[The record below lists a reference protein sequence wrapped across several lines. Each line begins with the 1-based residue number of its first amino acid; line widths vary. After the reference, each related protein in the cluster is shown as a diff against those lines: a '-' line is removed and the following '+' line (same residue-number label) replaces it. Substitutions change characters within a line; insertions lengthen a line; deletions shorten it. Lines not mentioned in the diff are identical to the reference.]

1 MVDPK
6 SRMSLQKRLGLVEG
20 VLWFLIGAILVRY
33 GWVQLGRGRE
43 LKQEALEQAIKT
55 RTTPAPRGLVLDRNG
70 HKLIENRYVLNMVI
84 EQEDL
89 PDLPRP
95 PKNAD
100 SQPPKPTEK
109 QQRGIAQVE
118 ALASVLKM
126 NPDSLT
132 AKIIEARRVGSRGYV
147 LLRDNLDERELAE
160 AEMIRARF
168 PFVNVQVAP
177 RRVYL
182 GEELAGHV
190 LGYVGE
196 VSKEDLARMADK
208 NYRQGDII
216 GIEGLE
222 ATYDG
227 ILRGEDGVREIITD
241 YIGREI
247 AVNGEVPPKPG
258 ETVFLTLDAGM
269 QTILHEAYGEENGA
283 AVVLDLRD
291 GGVLAMYSSGSFDP
305 NAFLDRRSPN
315 KVEYLTNSDGRNR
328 MYHRALKTRHSPGS
342 TFKLLMALSGLE
354 HKVITPQTLHA
365 CTGTKMFYGFPR
377 RCEGTHGAINV
388 LQAITVSCNIFFF
401 ELGTKLDIDQIYET
415 AAKYGL
421 SEKTGIDLPGEI
433 VCRIPSRAW
442 KEKNNSDPISKK
454 WFPGETVSVAV
465 GQGQVGVTPLGLA
478 RFFATL
484 ALKGKVITPHVLMG
498 YRDKQTQK
506 MVEYPSKPMR
516 DAGMDPAIW
525 SLLDLAMSQVVKY
538 GTARGIYMPDLEICG
553 KTGTA
558 QVVKLTTREAYL
570 ASAKQFRDH
579 AWFAGYAP
587 RENPQIAWC
596 VLVENA
602 GFGASSAAP
611 IAKKLCRY
619 WFVERKDNP
628 IPPPVARTPG
638 SFYAVP
644 TDAEEDRK

>member
-1 MVDPK
+1 
-6 SRMSLQKRLGLVEG
+6 MSLQKRLGLIEG
-20 VLWFLIGAILVRY
+20 ILWFVIGTILVRY
-33 GWVQLGRGRE
+33 GWIQLGRGRE
-43 LKQEALEQAIKT
+43 LKQEAMEQAIKT
-55 RTTPAPRGLVLDRNG
+55 QTTPAPRGLVLDRNG

-84 EQEDL
+84 EQHDL

-95 PKNAD
+95 ARNAD
-100 SQPPKPTEK
+100 ASSPPPSPTEK
-109 QQRGIAQVE
+109 QKKAVAQVE
-118 ALASVLKM
+118 ALASALKM
-126 NPDSLT
+126 EPEDLAKRVVQTKQAGGNRPLT
-132 AKIIEARRVGSRGYV
+132 LK
-147 LLRDNLDERELAE
+147 DNLDEYELAE
-160 AEMIRARF
+160 AEMVRARH
-168 PFVNVQVAP
+168 PFVSVQVAP

-196 VSKEDLARMADK
+196 VSKEDLARLSEK

-222 ATYDG
+222 ATYDD

-241 YIGREI
+241 YLGREI

-269 QTILHEAYGEENGA
+269 QSILRDAYGDENGA

-291 GGVLAMYSSGSFDP
+291 GGVLAMFSSGSFDP
-305 NAFLDRRSPN
+305 NAFLDRRSPV

-328 MYHRALKTRHSPGS
+328 MYHRALKSTHSPGS
-342 TFKLLMALSGLE
+342 TFKLLMALSALE
-354 HKVITPQTLHA
+354 HKVITPQTLLT

-377 RCEGTHGAINV
+377 RCEGVHGSINL
-388 LQAITVSCNIFFF
+388 LQAITVSCNHFFF
-401 ELGTKLDIDQIYET
+401 ELGTRLDIDQIFAT
-415 AAKYGL
+415 AQKYGFT
-421 SEKTGIDLPGEI
+421 EKTGIDLPGETAS
-433 VCRIPSRAW
+433 RIPSRAW
-442 KEKNNSDPISKK
+442 KERRYSNPLDKK
-454 WFPGETVSVAV
+454 WLAGDTVSVAV
-465 GQGQVGVTPLGLA
+465 GQGYAGVTTLGLA

-498 YRDKQTQK
+498 YRDKDTQK
-506 MVEYPSKPMR
+506 MTAYPSRPSR
-516 DAGMDPAIW
+516 NAEMDPDTWA
-525 SLLDLAMSQVVKY
+525 LLDLAMSQVVRY

-558 QVVKLTTREAYL
+558 QVTKLTTREAYL

-587 RENPQIAWC
+587 RENPQIAWAI
-596 VLVENA
+596 LVEHA
-602 GFGASSAAP
+602 GFGATSAAP

-619 WFVERKDNP
+619 WFIDRNESP
-628 IPPPVARTPG
+628 LPPPVARTPG

-644 TDAEEDRK
+644 TVDTEGGQ

>member
-1 MVDPK
+1 
-6 SRMSLQKRLGLVEG
+6 MSLQKRLGLIEG
-20 VLWFLIGAILVRY
+20 VLWFLIGAIIVRY
-33 GWVQLGRGRE
+33 GWIQLGRGRE
-43 LKQEALEQAIKT
+43 LKQEAMEQAIKT
-55 RTTPAPRGLVLDRNG
+55 RSTPAPRGLVLDRNG
-70 HKLIENRYVLNMVI
+70 HKLVENRYVLNMVI

-95 PKNAD
+95 QRASD
-100 SQPPKPTEK
+100 ASPPPPPTER
-109 QQRGIAQVE
+109 QRRAMAQVE
-118 ALASVLKM
+118 ALARLLKM
-126 NPDSLT
+126 EPEEL
-132 AKIIEARRVGSRGYV
+132 AKRINATRQAGGSRFL
-147 LLRDNLDERELAE
+147 LLRDNLDEHELAE
-160 AEMIRARF
+160 AEMIRARL

-196 VSKEDLARMADK
+196 VSKEDLARLSDK
-208 NYRQGDII
+208 NYHQGDII

-241 YIGREI
+241 YIGRVI

-269 QTILHEAYGEENGA
+269 QSILRDAYGEENGA

-291 GGVLAMYSSGSFDP
+291 GGILAMYSSGSFDP

-328 MYHRALKTRHSPGS
+328 MYHRAIKTRHSPGS
-342 TFKLLMALSGLE
+342 TFKLLMALAGLE
-354 HKVITPQTLHA
+354 HKVITPQTLHT

-377 RCEGTHGAINV
+377 RCEGTHGSIGV

-415 AAKYGL
+415 ARKYGL
-421 SEKTGIDLPGEI
+421 AEKTGVDLPGEI
-433 VCRIPSRAW
+433 ACRSPSRAW
-442 KEKNNSDPISKK
+442 KERSFSEPLQKK
-454 WFPGETVSVAV
+454 WYPGDTVSVAV
-465 GQGQVGVTPLGLA
+465 GQGAVGVTTLGLA
-478 RFFATL
+478 RFFAAL

-506 MVEYPSKPMR
+506 MVEYPPR
-516 DAGMDPAIW
+516 PARTADLDPGTWA
-525 SLLDLAMSQVVKY
+525 LLDLAMSQVVKY

-587 RENPQIAWC
+587 RENPQIAWAI
-596 VLVENA
+596 LVEHA

-619 WFVERKDNP
+619 WFIDRNDSP
-628 IPPPVARTPG
+628 IPPPVAGTPG

-644 TDAEEDRK
+644 AEQDEAAP